1 MRAPIAN
8 WKGRFG
14 CILILLALLGACA
27 YGWRQWRLAHPDR
40 SHVMT
45 ALTQNMRTH
54 CVGRLLIDLPEGST
68 WKPDASG
75 ATIGGVKISVVTE
88 MSHEQFK
95 QLVGKR
101 WQEIREL
108 KADNYGNSYRRPS
121 ERFGNPE
128 ENGFVFAYQY
138 EGVEGLAE
146 DDETVIERV
155 FHTAEGYYWA
165 DGTLFKL
172 GPALNGQEKIAAL
185 LPRLYARKADE
196 IPFSPGLCLNGGFV
210 RGYYDLGE
218 SEEVSWGF
226 SLPRNMGI
234 AVRHTKVSTPA
245 TSLFQ
250 RERESRDEA
259 AAYLSALLTPE
270 ETFKEHLFRQA
281 TRQVGELRGEELIVG
296 SVEDTGVDKYVT
308 SIDGIWEYTGKGA
321 PSFQP
326 QIKLI
331 LDTPSFLTTY
341 IPSPAGGFPKWED
354 TPDGPTEAEFF
365 EVWDTV
371 VASVRFRP
379 GALTPPPLKP
389 DPAPPI
395 SREQAEADQRFLD
408 DFIASRPGGAGKP
421 SK

>member
-1 MRAPIAN
+1 MTR
-8 WKGRFG
+8 KH
-14 CILILLALLGACA
+14 ILLSLIATAMLLGACA

-40 SHVMT
+40 SHEMT
-45 ALTQNMRTH
+45 ALTQNLRTH

-75 ATIGGVKISVVTE
+75 ATIGGIKLAVETDISQE
-88 MSHEQFK
+88 WFKDYIEQ
-95 QLVGKR
+95 R
-101 WQEIREL
+101 WQEIEAKKSRSKRYVQRSAERTSPL
-108 KADNYGNSYRRPS
+108 TNSAVFTYGFRR
-121 ERFGNPE
+121 
-128 ENGFVFAYQY
+128 
-138 EGVEGLAE
+138 VEGP
-146 DDETVIERV
+146 DVDGVYRNNI
-155 FHTAEGYYWA
+155 FHDAEGYYWV

-259 AAYLSALLTPE
+259 AAYLSALLKPE

-389 DPAPPI
+389 APAAPI

-421 SK
+421 PE

>member
-1 MRAPIAN
+1 
-8 WKGRFG
+8 
-14 CILILLALLGACA
+14 

-40 SHVMT
+40 SHEMT

-75 ATIGGVKISVVTE
+75 ATIGGIKLAVETDIRQE
-88 MSHEQFK
+88 RFK
-95 QLVGKR
+95 ERVEKR
-101 WQEIREL
+101 WREVEAIKL
-108 KADNYGNSYRRPS
+108 DNYRKRYVRPS
-121 ERFGNPE
+121 ERHDPTANSA
-128 ENGFVFAYQY
+128 VFLYEFEYIDGPNLQGVWSKDLFYQ
-138 EGVEGLAE
+138 V
-146 DDETVIERV
+146 
-155 FHTAEGYYWA
+155 EGYYWA

-365 EVWDTV
+365 EVWDAV

-421 SK
+421 SE

>member
-1 MRAPIAN
+1 MTR
-8 WKGRFG
+8 KH
-14 CILILLALLGACA
+14 ILLSLIATAMLLGACA

-40 SHVMT
+40 SHEMT

-75 ATIGGVKISVVTE
+75 ATIGGIKLAVETDIRQE
-88 MSHEQFK
+88 RFK
-95 QLVGKR
+95 ERVEKR
-101 WQEIREL
+101 WREVEAIKL
-108 KADNYGNSYRRPS
+108 DNYRKRYVRPS
-121 ERFGNPE
+121 ERHDPTANAA
-128 ENGFVFAYQY
+128 VFLYEFEYIDGPNLQGVWSKDLFYQ
-138 EGVEGLAE
+138 V
-146 DDETVIERV
+146 
-155 FHTAEGYYWA
+155 EGYYWA

-365 EVWDTV
+365 EVWDAV

-379 GALTPPPLKP
+379 GALTLPPLKP
-389 DPAPPI
+389 APAPPI

-421 SK
+421 SE

>member
-1 MRAPIAN
+1 MTR
-8 WKGRFG
+8 KH
-14 CILILLALLGACA
+14 ILLSLIATAMLLGACA

-40 SHVMT
+40 SHEMT

-75 ATIGGVKISVVTE
+75 ATIGGIKLAVETDIRQE
-88 MSHEQFK
+88 RFK
-95 QLVGKR
+95 ERVEKR
-101 WQEIREL
+101 WREVEAIKL
-108 KADNYGNSYRRPS
+108 DNYRKRYVRPS
-121 ERFGNPE
+121 ERHDPTANAA
-128 ENGFVFAYQY
+128 VFLYEFEYIDGPNLQGVWSKDLFYQ
-138 EGVEGLAE
+138 V
-146 DDETVIERV
+146 
-155 FHTAEGYYWA
+155 EGYYWA

-226 SLPRNMGI
+226 SLPRMLGLVI
-234 AVRHTKVSTPA
+234 RHTAVRSPMQPLLERNREA
-245 TSLFQ
+245 
-250 RERESRDEA
+250 EREMA
-259 AAYLSALLTPE
+259 AFVARILAQSNVVAGNTVY
-270 ETFKEHLFRQA
+270 RQA
-281 TRQVGELRGEELIVG
+281 ARSEGAMDGQEYAMGGTQEENPASFKTNVAA
-296 SVEDTGVDKYVT
+296 E
-308 SIDGIWEYTGKGA
+308 WAFPGA
-321 PSFQP
+321 G
-326 QIKLI
+326 L
-331 LDTPSFLTTY
+331 
-341 IPSPAGGFPKWED
+341 PSPQPSVAVSMGSTFRTSSKPLSLGAFPEAQD

-365 EVWDTV
+365 EVWDAV

-389 DPAPPI
+389 APAPPT

-421 SK
+421 PE

>member
-1 MRAPIAN
+1 MTR
-8 WKGRFG
+8 KH
-14 CILILLALLGACA
+14 ILLSLIATAMLLGACA

-40 SHVMT
+40 SHEMT

-75 ATIGGVKISVVTE
+75 ATIGGIKLAVETDIRQE
-88 MSHEQFK
+88 RFK
-95 QLVGKR
+95 ERVEKR
-101 WQEIREL
+101 WREVEAIKL
-108 KADNYGNSYRRPS
+108 DNYRKRYVRPS
-121 ERFGNPE
+121 ERHDPTANAA
-128 ENGFVFAYQY
+128 VFLYEFEYIDGPNLQGVWSKDLFYQ
-138 EGVEGLAE
+138 V
-146 DDETVIERV
+146 
-155 FHTAEGYYWA
+155 EGYYWA

-365 EVWDTV
+365 EVWDAV

-395 SREQAEADQRFLD
+395 SREQAEADQRVLD
-408 DFIASRPGGAGKP
+408 EFITSRPDNSGKP